1 MNLDKFMTLN
11 TFLWLNL
18 RLASLIIA
26 YFELIVSVIVMGY
39 THTNLSLFKWI
50 VAGLLN
56 KNYKI
61 DLIPMDS
68 LQ

>member
-68 LQ
+68 MH

>member
-26 YFELIVSVIVMGY
+26 YFELIFSVIVMGY

-68 LQ
+68 MH